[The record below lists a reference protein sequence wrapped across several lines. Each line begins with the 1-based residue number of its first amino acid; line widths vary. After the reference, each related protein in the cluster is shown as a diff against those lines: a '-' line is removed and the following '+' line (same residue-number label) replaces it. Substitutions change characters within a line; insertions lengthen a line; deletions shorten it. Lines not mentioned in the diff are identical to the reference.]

1 MTRNDWKELV
11 EAIVGL
17 ISILTLASMF
27 AVFLYTLQG

>member
-1 MTRNDWKELV
+1 MTRNDWKQLA

-27 AVFLYTLQG
+27 AVFLYTLRG